1 MPAVVMVRLAAVPT
15 TLVPSLQEYVDPP
28 LAVTLME
35 VVVQFSS
42 LTPVLLVMDA
52 VGTLLSLVI
61 VMEASA
67 VQPLAAVA
75 VTV

>member
-1 MPAVVMVRLAAVPT
+1 MVMVRLAAVPT
-15 TLVPSLQEYVDPP
+15 TLVPSLKEYVDPP

-61 VMEASA
+61 VIDEVA

>member
-1 MPAVVMVRLAAVPT
+1 MVIDSVAAVPT

-61 VMEASA
+61 VIDEVA